1 MRRVL
6 NEYFEGCKIEYY
18 GVLPYDAC
26 REISP
31 HIAKRAGFVPKSVIV
46 YIIPYY
52 TGPAENI
59 SCYAASLD
67 YHGIIAKIGAGLSD
81 VLRAVNPDANV
92 ASFGD
97 HSPIDE
103 RHAASILG
111 LGLLGDNYLLLN
123 EKYGSYI
130 FIGDVVTDIPAE
142 ILGADEQIIPG
153 HCPGCGRCRAACP
166 SGILRGESDSCL
178 SAITQRKGILL
189 PEEEEMMRK
198 FNTGWGCDICQS
210 ACPFNKSPILT
221 PIEYFYNDR
230 ISRLDR
236 ETLDAMSDEE
246 LKSRAFGWR
255 GRAVLER
262 NLRVLFGS
270 DDDS

>member
-1 MRRVL
+1 MREALRK
-6 NEYFEGCKIEYY
+6 YFESNKIEYF

-31 HIAKRAGFVPKSVIV
+31 HIAKRAGFCPKSVIV
-46 YIIPYY
+46 YLVPYY
-52 TGPAENI
+52 AGRAENI
-59 SCYAASLD
+59 SCYAASRD
-67 YHGIIAKIGAGLSD
+67 YHEIIEKIGGGLAD
-81 VLRAVNPDANV
+81 VLRAIDPDINV

-111 LGLLGDNYLLLN
+111 LGLLGDNYLLIN

-142 ILGADEQIIPG
+142 ILGADEVKEANR
-153 HCPGCGRCRAACP
+153 CPGCGRCKAECP

-178 SAITQRKGILL
+178 SAITQRKGALL

-198 FNTGWGCDICQS
+198 FNTGWGCDMCQA
-210 ACPFNKSPILT
+210 ACPFNRSPELT
-221 PIEYFYNDR
+221 PIEFFYKDR
-230 ISRLDR
+230 ITRLDH
-236 ETLDAMSDEE
+236 ETLNSMSDEE

-255 GRAVLER
+255 GRAVLLR
-262 NLRVLFGS
+262 NIRILFGS
-270 DDDS
+270 DDGN